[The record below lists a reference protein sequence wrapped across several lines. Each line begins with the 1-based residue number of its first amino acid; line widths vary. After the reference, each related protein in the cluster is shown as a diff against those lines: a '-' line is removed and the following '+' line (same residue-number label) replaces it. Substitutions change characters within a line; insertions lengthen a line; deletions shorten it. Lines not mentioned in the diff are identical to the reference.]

1 VIHIEAFPLI
11 SNIQVPDTKPEVAT
25 ASQARCGASFA
36 SVVRNLKSDAS
47 PVRSRSG
54 ETGRSEESKKGQDAS
69 SHLLGDPAAT
79 TRFDDVTKNIVSPP
93 SPHGAPQ
100 NGETPLSAELGQYQ
114 SGEGQ
119 PGVSSLDNSVAALLK
134 NIIAQLGSIE
144 EGSVESAPLKE
155 LLMKMGLD
163 ADEVAQLLEMNAGNG
178 HGEEKEV
185 FLAQLM
191 SVLEGKGI
199 TAAQAQKISELIVEL
214 QVQGDS
220 PVSAGGKD
228 AAQLQDL
235 LVKMGMSPE
244 EANRIVK
251 DGELSPAAVEK
262 IVAPLGISAEEVS
275 KVLEGE
281 KVALGELK
289 RVLLQLGVKPENL
302 NTLLAQANSARTA
315 EVPKGLLE
323 ALTSVMNSNDDNNA
337 ATNPVKGALSL
348 SSNGGG
354 PESGGNSDV
363 NGGGQLAA
371 GLNSDRTVAT
381 VSQSQGDFE
390 QVMSKIGPRGPVAQ
404 KVMEQVVDAARIQ
417 VTNGQTRAKIV
428 LQPPSLG
435 KLNLHIITRDDQVKV
450 TFFAENLQVKE
461 IIETNVAQLRQSFIQ
476 QGLRVDD
483 FGVFV
488 GHHPSGN
495 TAEQENVFGGLTTDG
510 SDRNG
515 EEGEETLSPEGTRSW
530 IAGEHRVDLFV

>member
-1 VIHIEAFPLI
+1 MIHIETFPLI
-11 SNIQVPDTKPEVAT
+11 SNIQVPDTKPAVTT
-25 ASQARCGASFA
+25 ASQASGGNSF
-36 SVVRNLKSDAS
+36 SRVVRNLKSDTS
-47 PVRSRSG
+47 PVRSRPG
-54 ETGRSEESKKGQDAS
+54 ERERHAEFKKEKDES

-79 TRFDDVTKNIVSPP
+79 TRLDDVTKNIVSPLG
-93 SPHGAPQ
+93 SHASPQ
-100 NGETPLSAELGQYQ
+100 NGEAPLSAELGQYQ
-114 SGEGQ
+114 SAEGQ
-119 PGVSSLDNSVAALLK
+119 PGVSSSRNSVAALLK
-134 NIIAQLGSIE
+134 NIISQLGSIQ
-144 EGSVESAPLKE
+144 EGSAPLKE

-178 HGEEKEV
+178 NGEGKEV

-191 SVLEGKGI
+191 SVLEEKGI
-199 TAAQAQKISELIVEL
+199 TAAQAQKISELIVKL
-214 QVQGDS
+214 QVQGDN
-220 PVSAGGKD
+220 PVSAGGKGTE
-228 AAQLQDL
+228 QLQDL

-244 EANRIVK
+244 EANKIVK
-251 DGELSPAAVEK
+251 DGELTLAAVEK
-262 IVAPLGISAEEVS
+262 IVAPLGISGDEVS

-289 RVLLQLGVKPENL
+289 RVLMQLGIKPENL
-302 NTLLAQANSARTA
+302 NALLAQANSARSA

-323 ALTSVMNSNDDNNA
+323 ALTSVINSSDNNNPA
-337 ATNPVKGALSL
+337 ANPGKDVLSAG
-348 SSNGGG
+348 SNSGSRD
-354 PESGGNSDV
+354 SGGNSDV

-371 GLNSDRTVAT
+371 GLNSDRAVAG
-381 VSQSQGDFE
+381 VSQNQGDFE

-417 VTNGQTRAKIV
+417 VANGQTRAKIV

-461 IIETNVAQLRQSFIQ
+461 IIETNLAQLRQSFVQ

-495 TAEQENVFGGLTTDG
+495 AAEQENAFGGLSTDG
-510 SDRNG
+510 QDRNG
-515 EEGEETLSPEGTRSW
+515 EEGEEALSPEGTRSW
-530 IAGEHRVDLFV
+530 IAGEHSVDLFV